1 MAEKKEQKKELLF
14 TKKQIISSQRF
25 SDYQD
30 FLNGNLDDNKMYS
43 SQAVN
48 DLLDKFF
55 KKGKGE

>member
-43 SQAVN
+43 IQAVN

>member
-14 TKKQIISSQRF
+14 TKKQIISSQKF

-30 FLNGNLDDNKMYS
+30 FLNGNLNDNKMYS
-43 SQAVN
+43 IQAVN
-48 DLLDKFF
+48 DLLDRFF

>member
-30 FLNGNLDDNKMYS
+30 FLNGNLDDNKMY
-43 SQAVN
+43 
-48 DLLDKFF
+48 
-55 KKGKGE
+55 